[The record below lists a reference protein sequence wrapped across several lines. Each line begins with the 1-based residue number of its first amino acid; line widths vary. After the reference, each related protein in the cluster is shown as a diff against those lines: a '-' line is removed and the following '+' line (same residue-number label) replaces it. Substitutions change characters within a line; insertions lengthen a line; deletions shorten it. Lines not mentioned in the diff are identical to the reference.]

1 MAKSNA
7 ERLREFK
14 ARKKEQ
20 EKIASLTL
28 NDVFKTPFF
37 ESLPEDFDQDSQFA
51 DCLEFIGIEV
61 PEFKDDRGLEDFT
74 NYSDASAANFVAPG
88 LGSLGRAEVMVTALI
103 EAAQDLAGFVGDYKR
118 KEIKAR
124 LAEIEASD
132 LSEPQARKAALK
144 EAARLNKML
153 DQLDKQVRH
162 TFPQW
167 KVHETAV
174 VSARPRLSSP
184 PALRGADD

>member
-28 NDVFKTPFF
+28 DDVFKRPFF
-37 ESLPEDFDQDSQFA
+37 ETLPEEFA
-51 DCLEFIGIEV
+51 DDSTFADSFEFIGVPAPAFTDDLGIEHHTFYS
-61 PEFKDDRGLEDFT
+61 EDSAQQLFQLDRR
-74 NYSDASAANFVAPG
+74 
-88 LGSLGRAEVMVTALI
+88 SLGRAEMIVTALI
-103 EAAQDLAGFVGDYKR
+103 EAAQDLAWHVANYKR
-118 KEIKAR
+118 QEIKAR
-124 LAEIEASD
+124 LAEIEGSD
-132 LSEPQARKAALK
+132 LSAPEAKKAALQN
-144 EAARLNKML
+144 AARLNKML

-167 KVHETAV
+167 KVT
-174 VSARPRLSSP
+174 
-184 PALRGADD
+184 G

>member
-28 NDVFKTPFF
+28 GDVFKTPFF
-37 ESLPEDFDQDSQFA
+37 AALPRDFAETSAFA
-51 DCLEFIGIEV
+51 DNFEFIGV
-61 PEFKDDRGLEDFT
+61 PAPEFTDDLGIEHHTFYSKDAARQLFQLDR
-74 NYSDASAANFVAPG
+74 
-88 LGSLGRAEVMVTALI
+88 GSLGRAEMIVMALI
-103 EAAQDLAGFVGDYKR
+103 EAAQDLAVQVNEYKR
-118 KEIKAR
+118 QEIKAR

-132 LSEPQARKAALK
+132 LSDADAKKAALK
-144 EAARLNKML
+144 ESARLNKML

-167 KVHETAV
+167 RVT
-174 VSARPRLSSP
+174 
-184 PALRGADD
+184 G

>member
-1 MAKSNA
+1 MAKTNA

-28 NDVFKTPFF
+28 DDVFKTPFF
-37 ESLPEDFDQDSQFA
+37 ETLPEDFHISSDFEDPLA
-51 DCLEFIGIEV
+51 FIGLPV
-61 PEFKDDRGLEDFT
+61 PEFTDDRGLEDFT
-74 NYSDASAANFVAPG
+74 HYSPETAADMIEPN
-88 LGSLGRAEVMVTALI
+88 LGSLGRAEVMITALT
-103 EAAQDLAGFVGDYKR
+103 EAAAALAFYVNKYKR
-118 KEIKAR
+118 DEIEAR

-132 LSEPQARKAALK
+132 LSKPEAKKAALQ

-153 DQLDKQVRH
+153 DQLERQVRW

-167 KVHETAV
+167 KVT
-174 VSARPRLSSP
+174 
-184 PALRGADD
+184 G

>member
-1 MAKSNA
+1 VAKSNA

-28 NDVFKTPFF
+28 DDVFKRPFF
-37 ESLPEDFDQDSQFA
+37 ESLHDEYDRDSQFA
-51 DCLEFIGIEV
+51 DCLEFIGMEV
-61 PEFKDDRGLEDFT
+61 PTFKDDRGLEDFT
-74 NYSDASAANFVAPG
+74 RYYDQSAEEFIPRG
-88 LGSLGRAEVMVTALI
+88 LGSLGRAEAMVTALI
-103 EAAQDLAGFVGDYKR
+103 EAAQDLAWHVAEYKR

-132 LSEPQARKAALK
+132 LSEPEAKKAALK

-167 KVHETAV
+167 KVT
-174 VSARPRLSSP
+174 
-184 PALRGADD
+184 G

>member
-1 MAKSNA
+1 MKARFNMAKTNA

-20 EKIASLTL
+20 EKVASVTL
-28 NDVFKTPFF
+28 HGVFEAPFF
-37 ESLPEDFDQDSQFA
+37 EYFGDNPFVSEFQMSLDIA
-51 DCLEFIGIEV
+51 GIPM
-61 PEFKDDRGLEDFT
+61 PEFEDDRGPRPFALDGVLDVDAPE
-74 NYSDASAANFVAPG
+74 YSDEVR
-88 LGSLGRAEVMVTALI
+88 SLGRAEVMLGAMI
-103 EAAQDLAGFVGDYKR
+103 DAARCLADMLNDYKR
-118 KEIKAR
+118 QEIKAR

-132 LSEPQARKAALK
+132 LSKPEAKKAALK

-167 KVHETAV
+167 KVT
-174 VSARPRLSSP
+174 
-184 PALRGADD
+184 G

>member
-28 NDVFKTPFF
+28 DDVFKRPFF
-37 ESLPEDFDQDSQFA
+37 ETLPKDFA
-51 DCLEFIGIEV
+51 DDSAFSDNFEFIGVPMPAFNDDLGIEHHT
-61 PEFKDDRGLEDFT
+61 L
-74 NYSDASAANFVAPG
+74 YSDDSAAELFQLNRR
-88 LGSLGRAEVMVTALI
+88 SLGRAEMIVTALI
-103 EAAQDLAGFVGDYKR
+103 EAAQDLAGHVADYKR
-118 KEIKAR
+118 REIKAR

-132 LSEPQARKAALK
+132 LSDADTKKTALK
-144 EAARLNKML
+144 DAARLNKML
-153 DQLDKQVRH
+153 DQLDKQVRW

-167 KVHETAV
+167 KVT
-174 VSARPRLSSP
+174 
-184 PALRGADD
+184 G

>member
-28 NDVFKTPFF
+28 SGVFKRPFF
-37 ESLPEDFDQDSQFA
+37 ETLPKDYDLDSAFA
-51 DCLEFIGIEV
+51 DNFEFMGIPT
-61 PEFKDDRGLEDFT
+61 PEFKDDRGPEAHTD
-74 NYSDASAANFVAPG
+74 YSPEIAGSQFIENPR
-88 LGSLGRAEVMVTALI
+88 SLGRAEVMVTALI
-103 EAAQDLAGFVGDYKR
+103 EAAQDLAWHVADYKR

-132 LSEPQARKAALK
+132 LSEPAAKKAALK

-153 DQLDKQVRH
+153 DQLSKQVRH

-167 KVHETAV
+167 KVT
-174 VSARPRLSSP
+174 
-184 PALRGADD
+184 G